1 MHCIN
6 PLFSI
11 VIDTTTTITTITIT
25 AVVGKGRPLL
35 QSHVFEWVCD
45 WVRLIAALHHA
56 MDTVE

>member
-11 VIDTTTTITTITIT
+11 VIDTTTTTTTTTIT
-25 AVVGKGRPLL
+25 AVVGKGLPLL
-35 QSHVFEWVCD
+35 QSHVFEWVRD